1 MLSLEGEFEMNISNI
16 SDQLYTTAPDKTGRL
31 PKEMAV
37 YSLLD
42 ELSIP
47 YERVDHAVTETMEAC
62 ENIDMLLGVSMCKNL
77 FLRNRQKT
85 AFYLLMMPG
94 KKKFKTKDVSK
105 QLGTSRLSFAEAE
118 YMEQYL
124 NITPG
129 SVSVLGL
136 MNDSNHAVHLV
147 IDKELLDNEYIG
159 CHPCINTSSLKIRT
173 EDILNVFLKHTG
185 HTWTTVD

>member
-136 MNDSNHAVHLV
+136 MNDSTHAVHLV

>member
-1 MLSLEGEFEMNISNI
+1 MNISNI
-16 SDQLYTTAPDKTGRL
+16 SNQLYTTAPDKTGRL

-47 YERVDHAVTETMEAC
+47 YERVDHAVSETMEAC

-77 FLRNRQKT
+77 FLINRQKT
-85 AFYLLMMPG
+85 AFYLLMIPG

-173 EDILNVFLKHTG
+173 EDILNVFLKHTR

>member
-16 SDQLYTTAPDKTGRL
+16 SNQLYTTAPDKTGRL

-136 MNDSNHAVHLV
+136 MNDSTHAVHLV
-147 IDKELLDNEYIG
+147 IDKELLENEYIG

>member
-16 SDQLYTTAPDKTGRL
+16 SNQLYTTAPNKTGRL

-47 YERVDHAVTETMEAC
+47 YERVDHAVSETMEAC

-94 KKKFKTKDVSK
+94 TKKFKTKDVSK
-105 QLGTSRLSFAEAE
+105 QLGTSRLSFAEPE

-147 IDKELLDNEYIG
+147 IDKELLENEYIG

-173 EDILNVFLKHTG
+173 EDILNIFLKHTG

>member
-136 MNDSNHAVHLV
+136 MNDSTHAVHLV
-147 IDKELLDNEYIG
+147 IDKELLENKYIG